1 MLCIFSCEALC
12 AWALFLQELILENM
26 VILLLKIESCNGFPY
41 PVHCAEVDSF
51 SKIETLVET
60 TVVSSRK
67 SDNKLPST
75 LVGSID
81 LVISETE
88 STIKWVDLNFLDIW
102 NTARCYIRVHFIEAR
117 GDMVLKLLGAER
129 LLCNHVI
136 RSRYSCSYQ
145 TSKCNV

>member
-1 MLCIFSCEALC
+1 
-12 AWALFLQELILENM
+12 M
-26 VILLLKIESCNGFPY
+26 VILVLKIESCNRFPY

-81 LVISETE
+81 LVISKTE
-88 STIKWVDLNFLDIW
+88 STIK
-102 NTARCYIRVHFIEAR
+102 
-117 GDMVLKLLGAER
+117 
-129 LLCNHVI
+129 
-136 RSRYSCSYQ
+136 
-145 TSKCNV
+145 